1 LTVQQAAVA
10 NEIAQGRDDLEE
22 AGFTVEYLEIREADT
37 LAPVTAT
44 ITGPARV
51 FAAVHLG
58 RTRLIDNMPIAA
70 V

>member
-1 LTVQQAAVA
+1 VS
-10 NEIAQGRDDLEE
+10 EIARGRADLEG
-22 AGFTVEYLEIREADT
+22 AGFAVEYLEIREADT
-37 LAPVTAT
+37 LAPIPAT

-70 V
+70 AG